1 LNIEKKSLLKGFKLS
16 DHTTL
21 RVGGLATTVCEIQ
34 SPSDIQDFVHE
45 YGNQDFFVLGGGS
58 NIVAPDHEIKTPI
71 AYMQLVN
78 SSAKTDGDF
87 VEINAG
93 SGMLWDDFVADAVD
107 QGLSGV
113 ETLSGIPGTVGAS
126 PIQNI
131 GAYGTEVNSSI
142 KSVQLV
148 DGTTGK
154 SRILTNEELKF
165 SYRFSILKNLTSRF
179 IIENVTFR
187 LKRDKNSKITNYPQ
201 VAESLGINPGES
213 VSIKELRNAILAIR
227 KSKGMILDSKDHDT
241 FSVGSFFIN
250 PIMEKD
256 KVPTNAPMYE
266 NESGKVKTSAAW
278 LIEQAGFEKGFRLGG
293 AMISSKHTLA
303 IANSGNATA
312 EDVIELSNLITSG
325 VLQKFGIA
333 LTIEPRILKF

>member
-1 LNIEKKSLLKGFKLS
+1 MRQLKGFKLS

-213 VSIKELRNAILAIR
+213 VSIKELRNTILAIR

-256 KVPTNAPMYE
+256 KVPTNAPMYD
-266 NESGKVKTSAAW
+266 NKSGKVKTSAAW

>member
-1 LNIEKKSLLKGFKLS
+1 MRQLKGFKLS

-21 RVGGLATTVCEIQ
+21 RVGGFATTVCEIQ

-93 SGMLWDDFVADAVD
+93 AGMLWDDFVADAVD
-107 QGLSGV
+107 QGLNGV

-131 GAYGTEVNSSI
+131 GAYGSEVNSSI

-213 VSIKELRNAILAIR
+213 VSIKELRKTILEIR

-293 AMISSKHTLA
+293 AMISTKHTLA

-325 VLQKFGIA
+325 VLQKFGIE
-333 LTIEPRILKF
+333 LTIEPRILNI

>member
-1 LNIEKKSLLKGFKLS
+1 MRQLKGFKLS

-71 AYMQLVN
+71 AFMQLVN

-93 SGMLWDDFVADAVD
+93 AGMSWDDFVADAVD

-213 VSIKELRNAILAIR
+213 VSIKELRNTILAIR
-227 KSKGMILDSKDHDT
+227 KSKGMILDAKDHDT

-250 PIMEKD
+250 PIMEKE

-312 EDVIELSNLITSG
+312 EDIIELSNLITSG
-325 VLQKFGIA
+325 VKQKVGIA
-333 LTIEPRILKF
+333 LTIEPRILKI

>member
-1 LNIEKKSLLKGFKLS
+1 MRQLKGFKLS

-93 SGMLWDDFVADAVD
+93 AGMLWDDFVADAVD

-333 LTIEPRILKF
+333 LTIEPRILKI

>member
-1 LNIEKKSLLKGFKLS
+1 MRQLKGFKLS

-78 SSAKTDGDF
+78 SSTKTDGDF
-87 VEINAG
+87 VEINVGA
-93 SGMLWDDFVADAVD
+93 GMLWDDFVADAVD

-131 GAYGTEVNSSI
+131 GAYGSEVNSSI

-201 VAESLGINPGES
+201 VAESLNVKPGES
-213 VSIKELRNAILAIR
+213 VSIKELRKTILEIR
-227 KSKGMILDSKDHDT
+227 KSKGMILNSTDHDT

-256 KVPTNAPMYE
+256 KVPMNAPMYE
-266 NESGKVKTSAAW
+266 NQSGKVKTSAAW

-312 EDVIELSNLITSG
+312 EDVIELSNLIISG
-325 VLQKFGIA
+325 VMQKFGIE
-333 LTIEPRILKF
+333 LTIEPRILNI

>member
-1 LNIEKKSLLKGFKLS
+1 MRQLKGFKLS

-154 SRILTNEELKF
+154 SRILANEELKF

-213 VSIKELRNAILAIR
+213 VSIKELRNAILTIR

-325 VLQKFGIA
+325 VLQKFGIE
-333 LTIEPRILKF
+333 LTIEPRILNI

>member
-1 LNIEKKSLLKGFKLS
+1 MRQLKGFKLS

-201 VAESLGINPGES
+201 VADSLGINPGES
-213 VSIKELRNAILAIR
+213 VSIKELRKTILEIR
-227 KSKGMILDSKDHDT
+227 NSKGMILNSKDHDT

-266 NESGKVKTSAAW
+266 NQSGKVKTSAAW

-333 LTIEPRILKF
+333 LTIEPRILNI

>member
-1 LNIEKKSLLKGFKLS
+1 MRQLKGFKLS

-227 KSKGMILDSKDHDT
+227 KSKGMILDSKDYDT

-333 LTIEPRILKF
+333 LTIEPRILKI

>member
-1 LNIEKKSLLKGFKLS
+1 MRQLKGFKLS

-93 SGMLWDDFVADAVD
+93 SGMSWDDFVADAVD

-213 VSIKELRNAILAIR
+213 VSIKELRNTILAIR
-227 KSKGMILDSKDHDT
+227 KSKGMILDANDHDT

-266 NESGKVKTSAAW
+266 NQSGKVKTSAAW

-325 VLQKFGIA
+325 VKQKFGIA

>member
-1 LNIEKKSLLKGFKLS
+1 MRQLKGFKLS

-21 RVGGLATTVCEIQ
+21 RVGGIATTVCEIQ

-71 AYMQLVN
+71 AFMQLVN

-93 SGMLWDDFVADAVD
+93 AGMLWDDFVADAVD

-227 KSKGMILDSKDHDT
+227 KSKGMILDAKDHDT

-250 PIMEKD
+250 PIMEKE

-266 NESGKVKTSAAW
+266 NQSGKVKTSAAW

>member
-1 LNIEKKSLLKGFKLS
+1 MRKLKGFKLS

-213 VSIKELRNAILAIR
+213 VSIKELRNTILAIR
-227 KSKGMILDSKDHDT
+227 KSKGMILDAKDHDT

-250 PIMEKD
+250 PIMEKE

-266 NESGKVKTSAAW
+266 NQSGKVKTSAAW

-325 VLQKFGIA
+325 VKQKFGIA
-333 LTIEPRILKF
+333 LTIEPRILKI

>member
-1 LNIEKKSLLKGFKLS
+1 MRQLKGFKLS

-213 VSIKELRNAILAIR
+213 VSIKELRNTILAIR

-256 KVPTNAPMYE
+256 KVPPNAPMYE

-325 VLQKFGIA
+325 VKQKFGIE
-333 LTIEPRILKF
+333 LTIEPRILKI

>member
-1 LNIEKKSLLKGFKLS
+1 MRQLKGFKLS

-213 VSIKELRNAILAIR
+213 VSIKELRNTILAIR
-227 KSKGMILDSKDHDT
+227 KSKGMILDAKDHDT

-250 PIMEKD
+250 PIMEKE

-266 NESGKVKTSAAW
+266 NQSGKVKTSAAW

-312 EDVIELSNLITSG
+312 DDIIELSNLITSG

-333 LTIEPRILKF
+333 LTIEPRILKI

>member
-1 LNIEKKSLLKGFKLS
+1 MRQLKGFKLS

-256 KVPTNAPMYE
+256 KVPINAPMYE

-333 LTIEPRILKF
+333 LTIEPRILNI

>member
-1 LNIEKKSLLKGFKLS
+1 
-16 DHTTL
+16 
-21 RVGGLATTVCEIQ
+21 
-34 SPSDIQDFVHE
+34 
-45 YGNQDFFVLGGGS
+45 
-58 NIVAPDHEIKTPI
+58 
-71 AYMQLVN
+71 MQLVN

-93 SGMLWDDFVADAVD
+93 AGMLWDDFVADAVD

-213 VSIKELRNAILAIR
+213 VSIKELRNTILAIR

-333 LTIEPRILKF
+333 LTIEPRILKI

>member
-1 LNIEKKSLLKGFKLS
+1 MRQLKGFKLS

-213 VSIKELRNAILAIR
+213 VSIKELRNTILAIR

-266 NESGKVKTSAAW
+266 NKSGKVKTSAAW

-333 LTIEPRILKF
+333 LTIEPRILKI

>member
-1 LNIEKKSLLKGFKLS
+1 MRQLKGFKLS

-21 RVGGLATTVCEIQ
+21 RVGGLTTTVCEIQ

-45 YGNQDFFVLGGGS
+45 YGNQEFFVLGGGS

-71 AYMQLVN
+71 AYMQLAN

-154 SRILTNEELKF
+154 SRILPNEELKF

-201 VAESLGINPGES
+201 VAESLGIKPGES
-213 VSIKELRNAILAIR
+213 VPIKELRNAILAIR

-325 VLQKFGIA
+325 VKQKFGIE
-333 LTIEPRILKF
+333 LTIEPRILNI

>member
-1 LNIEKKSLLKGFKLS
+1 MRQLKGFKLS

-93 SGMLWDDFVADAVD
+93 AGMSWDDFVADAVD

-142 KSVQLV
+142 KSIQLV

-213 VSIKELRNAILAIR
+213 VSIKELRNTILAIR

-266 NESGKVKTSAAW
+266 NKSGKVKTSAAW

-333 LTIEPRILKF
+333 LTIEPRILKI

>member
-1 LNIEKKSLLKGFKLS
+1 MRQLKGFKLS

-93 SGMLWDDFVADAVD
+93 AGMLWDDFVADAVD

-131 GAYGTEVNSSI
+131 GAYGTEVNSAI

-213 VSIKELRNAILAIR
+213 VSIKELRNTILAIR
-227 KSKGMILDSKDHDT
+227 KSKGMILDAKDHDT

-266 NESGKVKTSAAW
+266 NQSGKVKTSAAW

-333 LTIEPRILKF
+333 LTIEPRILNI

>member
-1 LNIEKKSLLKGFKLS
+1 MRQLKGFKLS

-21 RVGGLATTVCEIQ
+21 RVGGFATTVCEIQ

-93 SGMLWDDFVADAVD
+93 AGMLWDDFVADAVD
-107 QGLSGV
+107 QGLNGV

-131 GAYGTEVNSSI
+131 GAYGSEVNSSI

-213 VSIKELRNAILAIR
+213 VSIKELRKTILEIR

-293 AMISSKHTLA
+293 AMISTKHTLA
-303 IANSGNATA
+303 ISNSGNATA

-325 VLQKFGIA
+325 VLQKFGIE
-333 LTIEPRILKF
+333 LTIEPRILNI

>member
-1 LNIEKKSLLKGFKLS
+1 MRQLKGFKLS

-213 VSIKELRNAILAIR
+213 VSIKELRNTILAIR

>member
-1 LNIEKKSLLKGFKLS
+1 MRQLKGFKLS

-213 VSIKELRNAILAIR
+213 VSIKELRNTILAIR

-266 NESGKVKTSAAW
+266 NQSGKVKTSAAW

-333 LTIEPRILKF
+333 LTIEPRILKI

>member
-1 LNIEKKSLLKGFKLS
+1 MRQLKGFKLA

-93 SGMLWDDFVADAVD
+93 SGMSWDDFVADAVD

-213 VSIKELRNAILAIR
+213 VSIKELRNTILAIR
-227 KSKGMILDSKDHDT
+227 KSKGMILDANDHDT

-250 PIMEKD
+250 PILEKD

-266 NESGKVKTSAAW
+266 NKSGKVKTSAAW

-312 EDVIELSNLITSG
+312 EDIIELSNLITSG

-333 LTIEPRILKF
+333 LTIEPRILKI

>member
-1 LNIEKKSLLKGFKLS
+1 MRQLKGFKLS

-266 NESGKVKTSAAW
+266 NQSGKVKTSAAW

-312 EDVIELSNLITSG
+312 EDIIELSNLITSG

-333 LTIEPRILKF
+333 LTIEPRILKI

>member
-1 LNIEKKSLLKGFKLS
+1 MRKLKGFKLS

-213 VSIKELRNAILAIR
+213 VSIKELRNTILAIR
-227 KSKGMILDSKDHDT
+227 KSKGMILDAKDHDT

-250 PIMEKD
+250 PIMEKE

-266 NESGKVKTSAAW
+266 NQSGKVKTSAAW

-312 EDVIELSNLITSG
+312 DDIIELSNLITSG

-333 LTIEPRILKF
+333 LTIEPRILKI